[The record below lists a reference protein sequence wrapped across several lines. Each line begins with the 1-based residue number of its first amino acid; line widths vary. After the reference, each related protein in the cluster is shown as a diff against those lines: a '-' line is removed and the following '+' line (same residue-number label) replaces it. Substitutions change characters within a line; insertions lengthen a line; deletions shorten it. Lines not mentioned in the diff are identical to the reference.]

1 MLALAPIHVGDA
13 STVTL
18 RPAGAT
24 TAVQQFGSHADLASF
39 MEVRRKPS
47 RAVFHQ
53 PRATIQEK

>member
-24 TAVQQFGSHADLASF
+24 TAGQLLVAL
-39 MEVRRKPS
+39 EVRWYC
-47 RAVFHQ
+47 
-53 PRATIQEK
+53 